1 MILILRGW
9 AVLEVIL
16 CSLVTLLPDYLFRR
30 YAQGK
35 RIGHEITLFSV
46 WYELRWGITL
56 CLILAVLLITV
67 VLYNHPSS
75 SNVTSLF
82 RTISIFP
89 ETGGRISEVYVGY
102 NQKVKKGDR
111 LFKMDSS
118 RQEAALQTAR
128 ARIAEVEAS
137 MITAKADI
145 LTSDGKLQ
153 EAKGSYEQAADELR
167 TKTTLQQ
174 RNSDIVAARE
184 IEKLQTLVATRQAAV
199 DSAAAAKQ
207 STETRLLSVIPAQKV
222 SAEAELAAAQ
232 VELDKMVTYAS
243 VDGRVDQFVLRV
255 GDLVQ
260 PAPVTRAAGILI
272 PDSAGEGRLFA
283 GFNQIEAQILKV
295 GMAAEATCISK
306 PMTIIPLVVTRV
318 QDVIAAGQI
327 LQTNQLTELQ
337 KIGPP
342 GTVLAYLEPLYEGT
356 LDNVPPGSSC
366 IANVY
371 SNNHDLLESK
381 DVGSLEKIYLHIVDA
396 VALVHALII
405 RLQAIV
411 LPLKALVF
419 GGH

>member
-1 MILILRGW
+1 M
-9 AVLEVIL
+9 LELML
-16 CSLVTLLPDYLFRR
+16 CSMLTLLPDYLFRR
-30 YAQGK
+30 YVQGR

-46 WYELRWGITL
+46 WYELRWGITT
-56 CLILAVLLITV
+56 CLILTILLITV

-75 SNVTSLF
+75 TNVTSLF
-82 RTISIFP
+82 RTISIYP
-89 ETGGRISEVYVGY
+89 EIGGRVSEVYVGY
-102 NQKVKKGDR
+102 NDKVKKGAR
-111 LFKMDSS
+111 LFKMDSL

-137 MITAKADI
+137 MMTAKADV
-145 LTSDGKLQ
+145 LTSEGKLQ
-153 EAKGSYEQAADELR
+153 EAKGAYEQAADELR

-174 RNSDIVAARE
+174 RNPDIVAARE

-207 STETRLLSVIPAQKV
+207 STETRITSVLPAQKA
-222 SAEAELAAAQ
+222 SAEADLAAAQ
-232 VELDKMVTYAS
+232 VELDKMTIYAG

-255 GDLVQ
+255 GNIVQ
-260 PAPVTRAAGILI
+260 AAPVTRAAGILI
-272 PDSAGEGRLFA
+272 PDAAGEDRLFA
-283 GFNQIEAQILKV
+283 GFNQIEAQIIKV
-295 GMAAEATCISK
+295 GMIAEATCISK
-306 PMTIIPLVVTRV
+306 PMTVIPLVVTRV

-327 LQTNQLTELQ
+327 LETNQLTELQ

-342 GTVLAYLEPLYEGT
+342 GTVLVSLEPLYTGV
-356 LDNVPPGSSC
+356 LDAVPPGSSC

-371 SNNHDLLESK
+371 SNNHELLASN
-381 DVGSLEKIYLHIVDA
+381 DTPSLTRIYLHIVDT
-396 VALVHALII
+396 VALVHALVL

>member
-1 MILILRGW
+1 ML
-9 AVLEVIL
+9 
-16 CSLVTLLPDYLFRR
+16 TLLPDYLIRR
-30 YAQGK
+30 YVQGR
-35 RIGHEITLFSV
+35 RIGHEITIFSV

-56 CLILAVLLITV
+56 CLILTVLLITV
-67 VLYNHPSS
+67 VLYNHPAST
-75 SNVTSLF
+75 NVTSLF

-89 ETGGRISEVYVGY
+89 EVGGRVEEVYVGY
-102 NQKVKKGDR
+102 NDKVKKGDR
-111 LFKMDSS
+111 LFKMDST
-118 RQEAALQTAR
+118 RQEAAFQTAR

-137 MITAKADI
+137 MMTAKADI
-145 LTSDGKLQ
+145 LTSEGKLQ
-153 EAKGSYEQAADELR
+153 EANGAYEQAADELR
-167 TKTTLQQ
+167 TKTQLQQ
-174 RNSDIVAARE
+174 RNADIVAARE
-184 IEKLQTLVATRQAAV
+184 IEKLKTLVATRQGAV
-199 DSAAAAKQ
+199 DAAAAGKQ
-207 STETRLLSVIPAQKV
+207 SAETRLLSVLPAQKT
-222 SAEAELAAAQ
+222 SAEAELAAAR
-232 VELDKMVTYAS
+232 VELDKMVTYAG

-272 PDSAGEGRLFA
+272 PDSAGENRLFA
-283 GFNQIEAQILKV
+283 GFNQIEAQVLKV
-295 GMAAEATCISK
+295 GMVAEATCISK
-306 PMTIIPLVVTRV
+306 PMAIIPLVVTRV

-342 GTVLAYLEPLYEGT
+342 GTVLAFLEPLYEGA

-366 IANVY
+366 VANVY
-371 SNNHDLLESK
+371 SNNHELLASK
-381 DVGSLEKIYLHIVDA
+381 DIGSLKRIYLHIVDT